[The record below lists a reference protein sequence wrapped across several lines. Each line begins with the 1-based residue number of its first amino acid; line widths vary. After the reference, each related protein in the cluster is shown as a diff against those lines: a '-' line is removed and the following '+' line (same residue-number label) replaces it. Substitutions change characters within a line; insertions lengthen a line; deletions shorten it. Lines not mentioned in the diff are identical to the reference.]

1 MLVNQ
6 VRKWAFLLTAFLL
19 MLAPVNQVMA
29 SDNKNEIYKEIVH
42 AMGSTEVPKKVLR
55 VVTLFQGATDSVVA
69 LGVTP
74 VGVVDSWAQQPT
86 YEYLRDALKGVAHV
100 GLETQP
106 NLEAIVALK
115 PDLIIGTKSRHEKIY
130 RQLSQIA
137 PTVMAENVYDF
148 KTTLDLTA
156 EALGKQEKGRQ
167 VWSAFQQRI
176 THFHHVI
183 KKRVPNWPLTAAV
196 LNIRADHL
204 RLYLNQS
211 FSGVVL
217 KEIGF
222 KFPLPNEN
230 GWGVKLKTKEAL
242 PSVNADVFFIIL
254 QSDDAAVKQNYD
266 AWRAHPLWKM
276 LTAPKN
282 QQVYEVDNVAWLL
295 SGGIL
300 GAEKILD
307 QLYQIYQLPQANH

>member
-1 MLVNQ
+1 MQVNR
-6 VRKWAFLLTAFLL
+6 VRKLAFLLIAFLL
-19 MLAPVNQVMA
+19 ILVPVNQVMA
-29 SDNKNEIYKEIVH
+29 SETKTIIH
-42 AMGSTEVPKKVLR
+42 AMGSTDVPKKALR

-115 PDLIIGTKSRHEKIY
+115 PDLIIATKSRHEKIY

-156 EALGKQEKGRQ
+156 EALSKQEKGKQ
-167 VWSAFQQRI
+167 VWNVFQQRI
-176 THFHHVI
+176 RIFRKAI
-183 KKRVPNWPLTAAV
+183 KQREANWPLTAAV

-204 RLYLNQS
+204 RLYLKQS

-217 KEIGF
+217 NEIGF
-222 KFPLPNEN
+222 QFPLPNEK

-254 QSDDAAVKQNYD
+254 QSNDAAVKQNYD

-307 QLYQIYQLPQANH
+307 QLYQIYNLPQAGH

>member
-1 MLVNQ
+1 MQVNR
-6 VRKWAFLLTAFLL
+6 VRKLAFLLIAFLL
-19 MLAPVNQVMA
+19 ILVPVNQVMA
-29 SDNKNEIYKEIVH
+29 SETKTISH
-42 AMGSTEVPKKVLR
+42 AMGSTDVPKKALR

-115 PDLIIGTKSRHEKIY
+115 PDLIIATKSRHEKIY

-156 EALGKQEKGRQ
+156 EALSKQEKGKQ
-167 VWSAFQQRI
+167 VWNVFQQRI
-176 THFHHVI
+176 RIFRKAI
-183 KKRVPNWPLTAAV
+183 KQREANWPLTAAV

-204 RLYLNQS
+204 RLYLKQS

-217 KEIGF
+217 NEIGF
-222 KFPLPNEN
+222 QFPLPNEK

-254 QSDDAAVKQNYD
+254 QSNDAAVKQNYD

-307 QLYQIYQLPQANH
+307 QLYQIYNLPQAGH